1 MKNKI
6 IKAIAVICL
15 GFFVYIFFQVGPDV
29 IWGLLKEIGWTNW
42 VVLFFLRFVYLNLR
56 TTNWRLICKKYD
68 LHIPY
73 WTLFKARVAGQ
84 AVGFLSPQP
93 KIGAEAVRA
102 LVLENVSQR
111 KVFASVVVDKTSD
124 LLATIG
130 LVVLGVIT
138 AVFIF
143 DMPAG
148 LRLSFIILTLFL
160 VMAVAYFYRRQ
171 RKGLFIWMLD
181 LMQRFRIRSR
191 RLECQR
197 DKIQDTDMY
206 ISDFYRLHKKTFA
219 QVFLL
224 YVVQFLLWA
233 LEFHVT
239 FLAVGAEGI
248 SYLHSLLV
256 LALSNLAFAFP
267 AVPASLGIYEIT
279 FISIFK
285 ILSVPASLG
294 ITFILVRRV
303 LGLII
308 SGIGILPI
316 LKKKSLGEL
325 RD

>member
-1 MKNKI
+1 
-6 IKAIAVICL
+6 
-15 GFFVYIFFQVGPDV
+15 
-29 IWGLLKEIGWTNW
+29 
-42 VVLFFLRFVYLNLR
+42 
-56 TTNWRLICKKYD
+56 
-68 LHIPY
+68 
-73 WTLFKARVAGQ
+73 
-84 AVGFLSPQP
+84 
-93 KIGAEAVRA
+93 
-102 LVLENVSQR
+102 
-111 KVFASVVVDKTSD
+111 
-124 LLATIG
+124 
-130 LVVLGVIT
+130 
-138 AVFIF
+138 
-143 DMPAG
+143 MPAG